1 MHTAVSLQFEGIS
14 GQTLGGQAFLLEDMK
29 LVDGLKPTL
38 ISLGISA
45 HSNLENVTKDYLV
58 TQITLEALE
67 INQCD
72 K

>member
-1 MHTAVSLQFEGIS
+1 M
-14 GQTLGGQAFLLEDMK
+14 LEDMK